1 MRAFKLT
8 IAYDGTSFVGWQ
20 RQPNGVSIQQLL
32 EEAFAPLVGHMP
44 SIAGAGRTDA
54 GVHALGQVASVTLD
68 VDHSTTTVQRALNA
82 RLPSDVRI
90 TAVEEA
96 PPGFHARFDA
106 VAKSYR
112 YRMANG
118 AWQSPFDRWFVW
130 YSPVARDLEAMRRA
144 ACRLVGCHDFASF
157 QAAGGAATDTV
168 RTIHALEVRD
178 HGREV
183 TIDVTGDGFLR
194 HMVRAIVGTLAE
206 VGLGARAPESVTEIL
221 AARDR
226 GAAGETAPACGL
238 TLVSVRYGQEGEKAR
253 G

>member
-20 RQPNGVSIQQLL
+20 RQPNGVSIQQLI
-32 EEAFAPLVGHMP
+32 EEACAPLVGRLP
-44 SIAGAGRTDA
+44 TVAGAGRTDA

-68 VDHSTTTVQRALNA
+68 TDLSTTTVQRALNA
-82 RLPSDVRI
+82 RLPPEVRV

-96 PPGFHARFDA
+96 LAGFHARFDA

-112 YRMANG
+112 YRIAQG
-118 AWQSPFDRWFVW
+118 VWQSPFDRWFVW
-130 YSPVARDLEAMRRA
+130 HSPVARDLEAMRRA
-144 ACRLVGCHDFASF
+144 ACRFLGCHDFASF
-157 QAAGGAATDTV
+157 QAAGGPATDTV

-183 TIDVTGDGFLR
+183 MIEVTGDGFLR
-194 HMVRAIVGTLAE
+194 YMVRAIVGTLAE
-206 VGLGARAPESVTEIL
+206 VGLGARTPESVTDIL

-238 TLVSVRYGQEGEKAR
+238 TLVAVKYDGEGERAR
-253 G
+253 